1 MPSTDHLGVPN
12 PLRSAVC
19 FDVLVKLSRKFPRF
33 QTLTSVTQTE
43 LERAAYMNASYRTS
57 EPMDEASAV
66 SHVAAEALQTS
77 LARRAYF
84 SELKDVLTEKESLER
99 QLSRLDALHVFMLK
113 RLRNNELMVDRLAH
127 RWGWLVMR
135 QTLAYWKKIIIRKKY
150 TRVLLE
156 KTSRRW
162 TRQRLARLF
171 RHWND
176 YAVTEKV
183 RKSHEQIQ
191 QCRDQKHD
199 LQELISRLL
208 TQIEGAKVEMKAH
221 REHLDLAKRHT
232 LSLEELLAQLELR
245 VRQSQE
251 RKLQTIAN
259 QWGKLCFTFV
269 DCECDYLQNML
280 DAVPADQYVDV
291 NALLLKGEDESDLL
305 RLPSELLV
313 LRWINFQLAQCGNFF
328 RHFLP
333 CSTGF
338 VQNFSTDMRN
348 HYVLRHIVNR
358 IVTRNR
364 RQPRRPVR
372 TASTFAL
379 LSRVAAERAIPN
391 ASTRQPL
398 FTNPEELRAVLT
410 EQLNPACPSFLSD
423 LVLSNDMASD
433 LVFCVFA
440 FLVCE
445 HPSLSSQSPAV
456 GQVANEVDGSPW
468 YDAQVALNDARAMWE
483 TVRSQWSELQTPFD
497 VVTANKTTPEMTS
510 PPQLLAK
517 ANIALQNAVNMV
529 QYACSKRSSAM
540 RLWGCLKRRIQQ
552 DAIRLLAHRG
562 RELPPFELV
571 DRRVWREKYMLTTLP
586 IAKLVQSFLGENGC
600 QQTGEEFTTELHQV
614 EVVLTEHYQQLRRI
628 YRHYANVDSNRI
640 HLVASMESQQQRS
653 GDDAAEEARFFHKIS
668 ACISLVEFHAFL
680 KDCQVFGKSQSF
692 PYDFVQKV
700 VELVSVEVAAAMDT
714 ATLTLPP
721 SHTLFS
727 SLKERGNGSARE
739 MTPAEFVEAL
749 VHIVR
754 SGRVYWK
761 GGDGGPTGTLALRM
775 RRCLE
780 EIIEPNAMQ
789 PDEEKGS
796 VFRSQLLTFACR
808 EVFTTHQKTLR
819 SLYTHFAANEVR
831 VGRSDASLEGSGVRG
846 STKMLSVNGFVNCCY
861 YFDLFRDNLLHLDD
875 VQHILAETLQRERES
890 IHFDLSSP
898 TASSLDPVSTTVM
911 EAGSSEPNR
920 TPKHDHHDEEEVLL
934 TLAEFLEA
942 LAAVACYLNP
952 DAFVPL
958 AGKLDT
964 FFTERLASN
973 TIAS

>member
-1 MPSTDHLGVPN
+1 MS
-12 PLRSAVC
+12 
-19 FDVLVKLSRKFPRF
+19 
-33 QTLTSVTQTE
+33 
-43 LERAAYMNASYRTS
+43 
-57 EPMDEASAV
+57 EASAI

-84 SELKDVLTEKESLER
+84 TELKDVLMEKESLER

-176 YAVTEKV
+176 YAVTKKV
-183 RKSHEQIQ
+183 RTSHEQIQ

-199 LQELISRLL
+199 LQELIGRLL
-208 TQIEGAKVEMKAH
+208 AQIEGAKVEMKAH

-232 LSLEELLAQLELR
+232 LSLEELLTQLELR

-259 QWGKLCFTFV
+259 QWGKLCFAFV
-269 DCECDYLQNML
+269 DCEFDYLQNML

-291 NALLLKGEDESDLL
+291 NALLLKGEDESELL

-313 LRWINFQLAQCGNFF
+313 LRWINFQLAQCGSFF

-333 CSTGF
+333 SSAGF
-338 VQNFSTDMRN
+338 VQNFSTDMHS
-348 HYVLRHIVNR
+348 HYVLRHIVHR
-358 IVTRNR
+358 IVARNR

-372 TASTFAL
+372 MVSTFAL
-379 LSRVAAERAIPN
+379 LSRTAMESAIPD
-391 ASTRQPL
+391 ASARQPP
-398 FTNPEELRAVLT
+398 FSNPEELRAVLA

-433 LVFCVFA
+433 LAFCVFG

-445 HPSLSSQSPAV
+445 HPSLSSQPPAI
-456 GQVANEVDGSPW
+456 GQVANAVDGSPW
-468 YDAQVALNDARAMWE
+468 HDAQVALNDARAVWE
-483 TVRSQWSELQTPFD
+483 SVRSQWTELQTPFD
-497 VVTANKTTPEMTS
+497 VVTVNKTTPEMTS

-517 ANIALQNAVNMV
+517 ANIALQNAVNTV

-540 RLWGCLKRRIQQ
+540 RLWGCLKRRVQQ

-586 IAKLVQSFLGENGC
+586 IAKLVQSFLGENGS
-600 QQTGEEFTTELHQV
+600 QQTGEELTSELQQV
-614 EVVLTEHYQQLRRI
+614 EGVLAERYEQLRRI
-628 YRHYANVDSNRI
+628 YRHYASIDSSRMR
-640 HLVASMESQQQRS
+640 LAASVESQQQRS
-653 GDDAAEEARFFHKIS
+653 GDEAAEEARFFHKIS
-668 ACISLVEFHAFL
+668 GCMSLAEFHAFL
-680 KDCQVFGKSQSF
+680 KDCQVFDKTRSF

-700 VELVSVEVAAAMDT
+700 VKLVSAEVAAAMDT
-714 ATLTLPP
+714 ATLMLPP
-721 SHTLFS
+721 SHTLLP

-754 SGRVYWK
+754 SDRVYWK
-761 GGDGGPTGTLALRM
+761 SGGDGSTGTLALRM

-789 PDEEKGS
+789 PGEEKGS
-796 VFRSQLLTFACR
+796 VFRPQLLTFACR

-819 SLYTHFAANEVR
+819 SLYSHFAANEVR
-831 VGRSDASLEGSGVRG
+831 VGRSDAPLEGAGVRG

-861 YFDLFRDNLLHLDD
+861 HFELFRDNLLHLDD
-875 VQHILAETLQRERES
+875 IQHILVETLQRERES

-898 TASSLDPVSTTVM
+898 TASSPDPVGATAT
-911 EAGSSEPNR
+911 ATGSSETSR
-920 TPKHDHHDEEEVLL
+920 TPRHDHHDEEEVLL

-958 AGKLDT
+958 AAKLDS
-964 FFTERLASN
+964 FFTERLASS